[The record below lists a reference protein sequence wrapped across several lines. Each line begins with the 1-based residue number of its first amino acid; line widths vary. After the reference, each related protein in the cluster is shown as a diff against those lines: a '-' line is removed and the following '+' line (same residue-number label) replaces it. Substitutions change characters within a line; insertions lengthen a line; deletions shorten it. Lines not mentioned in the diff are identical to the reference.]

1 MARVYACRY
10 LQRHVTTP
18 VTKFQAP
25 KPWHWCK
32 LSSLVIGSAAALI
45 FSALLRGVGVEE
57 TPDFWPRPLTD
68 IFLASWGKAGRRDLR
83 LASDNTGESLRAWGS
98 AIGK

>member
-18 VTKFQAP
+18 VTKFRAP

-45 FSALLRGVGVEE
+45 FSALLGGVGVEE
-57 TPDFWPRPLTD
+57 TPDFASELEN

-98 AIGK
+98 AI